1 MPEDISSVNS
11 ENPLDGASS
20 SFAQN
25 KEAVD
30 DSYVRLLAEFSNF
43 RKRSSKQLNDL
54 TEQVESLTVTPFL
67 ALYDDFQLAANHG
80 ELSPGF
86 KAVFESYRKI
96 ITDFGCTPFGLAG
109 DTFNP
114 ELHEA
119 IGIEAGFPSGVISQ
133 VLSTGFT
140 LNGKVLKFARVY
152 VGVDSE

>member
-11 ENPLDGASS
+11 ENPLDDASS

-54 TEQVESLTVTPFL
+54 TEQVESSTVRSFL
-67 ALYDDFQLAANHG
+67 ALYDDFQLAEKHG

-86 KAVFESYRKI
+86 KSVFDSYRKI
-96 ITDFGCTPFGLAG
+96 ITNFGCSPFGDVG
-109 DTFNP
+109 DRFNP
-114 ELHEA
+114 DLHEA
-119 IGIEAGFPSGVISQ
+119 VGSESGVPADVVSQ
-133 VLSTGFT
+133 VLSVGFM
-140 LNGKVLKFARVY
+140 LNGKVVRFAKVY
-152 VGVDSE
+152 VGVDDE